1 VSGLDLLSYRYVGD
15 APRLLAE
22 VVKATQIPIVSAGSI
37 ESYKRIAEVWN
48 TGAWGFTIGSALFD
62 KKFVPDGSFL
72 DNTLAVC
79 DWLEKTD
86 SSQLDQSS
94 K

>member
-1 VSGLDLLSYRYVGD
+1 
-15 APRLLAE
+15 
-22 VVKATQIPIVSAGSI
+22 VSAGSI
-37 ESYKRIAEVWN
+37 DSYKRLAEVWQ

-62 KKFVPDGSFL
+62 KKFIPDGSFL

-79 DWLEKTD
+79 SWLERTD
-86 SSQLDQSS
+86 AAELDKYLNYQEQI